1 MTVTP
6 VRCPK
11 CKTETLEIARS
22 SPGSTL
28 PWRCRR
34 CHGLWIDQRELP
46 ALLQEA
52 PEVPAGAG
60 EPAPLDSQGG
70 LCPSGHGILLRTRVE
85 LEDDGFSLERCPHCL
100 GIWFDA
106 GEWQRLAS
114 AELLTRLP
122 EFWSAAWQ
130 KQQRREHDRRTQL
143 DWARESFGEDLL
155 ARLQATAEALKTH
168 PRRSEAIAFLTR
180 ESDPEEG

>member
-1 MTVTP
+1 

-11 CKTETLEIARS
+11 CEAETLEIARS
-22 SPGSTL
+22 TPGSTQ
-28 PWRCRR
+28 PWRCRQ
-34 CHGLWIDQRELP
+34 CHGLWLDQRELP
-46 ALLQEA
+46 ALLREA

-60 EPAPLDSQGG
+60 EVPRLDGRGG
-70 LCPSGHGILLRTRVE
+70 ICPSGHGILLRARVE
-85 LEDDGFSLERCPHCL
+85 LEEDSFSLERCPHCL

-122 EFWSAAWQ
+122 EFWSSAWQ
-130 KQQRREHDRRTQL
+130 KQQRRERDQRSHL
-143 DWARESFGEDLL
+143 DWAREAFGEDLFTQ
-155 ARLQATAEALKTH
+155 LQQTAAALRDH

-180 ESDPEEG
+180 ESDPAEGSSGG